1 MTTWNK
7 KTALTDAE
15 SEKLDYIS
23 ELFNKF
29 KDKNIEQPTNNNTE

>member
-23 ELFNKF
+23 DPVKGGLLAA
-29 KDKNIEQPTNNNTE
+29 IS